1 MTAADK
7 ILQKALVGSDLNSK
21 EWSTIQA
28 GLRDRAFFSA
38 QVTET
43 RILAEARRMCADV
56 ADGRMDASEFRRDM
70 RKVLD
75 QTGYAAPGVGVQD
88 MRTRARLDL
97 VLDTQVRQ
105 ARGWAQWKEATT
117 AGALAAFPAQELV
130 RVRQVK
136 VERKWRERWAANG
149 GRLFGGRMVARKND
163 PVWTRISRFGTPW
176 PPFDFNSGMG
186 IEDVDW
192 DEAVEL
198 GLLKDDDPPPKMEDR
213 GFNDGLEAAVPV
225 QNKDDEN
232 GWAWTHLHAQF
243 GDLIEV
249 HKGKVTWVGNR
260 VQKNLLSGGTF
271 NMKLGQATS
280 TLVDMLKAAPGGAS
294 LAADIAGRQLHVDQT
309 WRDTKRPDGTDH
321 KTHFYPE
328 PNKPDN
334 IPLIPGDLDL
344 LPSIWRKPDHVKKL
358 QKEIIEA
365 DIEGLDGSRFVI
377 QVYIDPAE
385 NNGDPKL
392 WTFYRTKAPRK

>member
-1 MTAADK
+1 M
-7 ILQKALVGSDLNSK
+7 
-21 EWSTIQA
+21 
-28 GLRDRAFFSA
+28 
-38 QVTET
+38 
-43 RILAEARRMCADV
+43 
-56 ADGRMDASEFRRDM
+56 
-70 RKVLD
+70 
-75 QTGYAAPGVGVQD
+75 GV
-88 MRTRARLDL
+88 
-97 VLDTQVRQ
+97 
-105 ARGWAQWKEATT
+105 
-117 AGALAAFPAQELV
+117 
-130 RVRQVK
+130 
-136 VERKWRERWAANG
+136 
-149 GRLFGGRMVARKND
+149 
-163 PVWTRISRFGTPW
+163 
-176 PPFDFNSGMG
+176 
-186 IEDVDW
+186 EDVDW

-198 GLLKDDDPPPKMEDR
+198 GLLKDDDPPPKMEGR

-232 GWAWTHLHAQF
+232 GWACTHLHAQF

-344 LPSIWRKPDHVKKL
+344 LPSIWRKPDHVKN
-358 QKEIIEA
+358 
-365 DIEGLDGSRFVI
+365 SRRRFSRLTSR
-377 QVYIDPAE
+377 D
-385 NNGDPKL
+385 
-392 WTFYRTKAPRK
+392 WTAAAS